1 MSDHD
6 DLPVWD
12 DGSLRRFTAHHAR
25 TVRSWAYYRLGAAR
39 DAAHVPFLVERLAT
53 VDAFDA
59 TEVLAALQA
68 IAPRS
73 FGAAEAAALESFERS
88 KEEAE
93 DVDHAALARKLLARA
108 GDAAALGRLAARCEA
123 RTARPEE
130 WLLVHELDP
139 ARCRALHRGA
149 GWIDDPSRAPA
160 AALATLALVCD
171 PEVFARVHEQSLRDP
186 KVDESIAWEVLER
199 CHAEVCPL
207 VDERSHTRAR
217 ACAEELAAELSSRR
231 SPADRATAARWESV
245 DALRPLAD
253 AMVNRRWGE
262 AVAWCRTRL
271 DTLRRNDDAS
281 ASARA
286 YAEWLSRQ
294 RKPELE
300 MVQAAASMAFAS
312 VDRALDALKPFDKAD
327 LETRAW
333 RALSACGRDAEARRR
348 WAVGAWGEPS
358 SREVVAAVTAQGLA
372 SNYPPVRTRAAD
384 LAARLPG
391 FEVPAAVTRPSGHEE
406 VVDAQILC
414 LRAHPASLD
423 RIARESNA
431 AEKPAPIAYDALA
444 FHNRRAASAILRDAL
459 GRLAGGDGTL
469 RDSVLMAVEDVGDPA
484 LLPAV
489 MDACDPNAEEFA
501 ETLRDLAY
509 LAPGEEWSSPEV
521 TAALDAFERAVA
533 AEIDDPSR
541 DFVVRFRCDGCGAEG
556 RAEVPMGY
564 VRAEQRECREAGWD
578 GVSFNRVIVCAGCGA
593 EDQYTLTE
601 GTRWRALMSVY
612 TPGDGFEVNLGA
624 LAVEGV
630 KGRRASELL
639 RGFARAVEAA
649 PEDVDARR
657 RLGVAQR
664 LLGRPEAAATLLQ
677 AFAIGS
683 RDLGAAVRLHTSLAD
698 QGDAAAVARS
708 ALRFLALLPGGGGDI
723 DARKIAAKRAVDHL
737 RAHPGEVLTVTWREG
752 DADVTHA
759 VALDRVNKWDRL
771 ASVLHDASVRAIT
784 LGGERPADG
793 ERLERVIEG
802 LMPVAEMLKPQ
813 AAARPSPK
821 AVAELEARYQ
831 AAGRNDPCPC
841 GSGKKYKKCHINL
854 PG

>member
-1 MSDHD
+1 MSDHE

-12 DGSLRRFTAHHAR
+12 NDSLRRFTSHHAR
-25 TVRSWAYYRLGAAR
+25 TVRAWAYSRLGASR

-53 VDAFDA
+53 ADVFDA
-59 TEVLAALQA
+59 TEVLGALEA
-68 IAPRS
+68 IAPRT
-73 FGAAEAAALESFERS
+73 FGAAEAAALEAFERS
-88 KEEAE
+88 VGDE
-93 DVDHAALARKLLARA
+93 DNGDDDAALARKVLARG
-108 GDAAALGRLAARCEA
+108 GDAAALGRVAARCEA
-123 RTARPEE
+123 AAALPWE
-130 WLLVHELDP
+130 WLLVHELDL

-160 AALATLALVCD
+160 AAIPTLALVCD
-171 PEVFARVHEQSLRDP
+171 AEVLPRVHDQALRDP
-186 KVDESIAWEVLER
+186 KVNESIVWEVLKR

-217 ACAEELAAELSSRR
+217 ACAGELAAELAARR

-253 AMVNRRWGE
+253 AMVNRRWSE

-271 DTLRRNDDAS
+271 DALRRNDDVS

-300 MVQAAASMAFAS
+300 MVQAVASMAFAS

-327 LETRAW
+327 PETRAW
-333 RALSACGRDAEARRR
+333 RVLSACGRDAEARRV
-348 WAVGAWGEPS
+348 WAVGAWGEAAG
-358 SREVVAAVTAQGLA
+358 RELVAAVTAQGLA
-372 SNYPPVRTRAAD
+372 SNYPPVRTRAAL

-391 FEVPAAVTRPSGHEE
+391 FEVPAAVKRPSGHEE

-423 RIARESNA
+423 RIARENNA
-431 AEKPAPIAYDALA
+431 AKEPAPIVYDALA
-444 FHNRRAASAILRDAL
+444 LHNRRAASDILREALGRLGGGDEILRDA
-459 GRLAGGDGTL
+459 
-469 RDSVLMAVEDVGDPA
+469 VLMAVEDVADPA

-489 MDACDPNAEEFA
+489 MDACDPGVEQFGA
-501 ETLRDLAY
+501 TLRDLAY

-521 TAALDAFERAVA
+521 AAALDAFDRSE
-533 AEIDDPSR
+533 EDEFDDPSR

-578 GVSFNRVIVCAGCGA
+578 GVSVNRVIVCAGCGA
-593 EDQYTLTE
+593 EDSYTLTE

-612 TPGDGFEVNLGA
+612 TRGDGHDVNIGA

-630 KGRRASELL
+630 KGRRPSELL
-639 RGFARAVEAA
+639 RGFARAAAAA

-664 LLGRPEAAATLLQ
+664 LLGRPEAAATLAG
-677 AFAIGS
+677 AFALEA
-683 RDLGAAVRLHTSLAD
+683 RDLGAAVRLHASLVD
-698 QGDAAAVARS
+698 QGDEAAVARS
-708 ALRFLALLPGGGGDI
+708 ARRFLALLPGGGGDV
-723 DARKIAAKRAVDHL
+723 DTRKIAAKKAVDPL
-737 RAHPGEVLTVTWREG
+737 RGQAGEVLTVTWREG
-752 DADVTHA
+752 SAEVTHA
-759 VALDRVNKWDRL
+759 VALDRVYKWERL
-771 ASVLHDASVRAIT
+771 ASVLHDASVRAIS

-802 LMPVAEMLKPQ
+802 LMPVAEMLQPQ
-813 AAARPSPK
+813 PATRPSPK

-841 GSGKKYKKCHINL
+841 GSGKKYKKCHINQ
-854 PG
+854 P